1 MVDAGAYLEERPPT
15 CCAAGRA
22 VGSVARMPTRAFDPT
37 PRDGLDPECTFCR
50 VVDGSTP
57 AHVVWRD
64 DVAVA
69 FLDRSPLFPGHAL
82 VVPTR
87 HAVTLT
93 DLRAD
98 ELGPFFERVQRV
110 AGAMVAGL
118 DAGGTFVANNNIV
131 SQSVG
136 HLHVHVVPRT
146 RGDGLKG
153 FFWPRR
159 RYVDGEAERIA
170 ERLRSV
176 LQNDR
181 GERH

>member
-1 MVDAGAYLEERPPT
+1 MATAT
-15 CCAAGRA
+15 
-22 VGSVARMPTRAFDPT
+22 FDPT
-37 PRDGLDPECTFCR
+37 PRDGLDPSCVFCR
-50 VVDGSTP
+50 VIDGVEG
-57 AHVVWRD
+57 AHLVARD
-64 DVAVA
+64 DVAMA
-69 FLDRSPLFPGHAL
+69 FLDRSPLFPGHTL

-110 AGAMVAGL
+110 SAAIVVAL
-118 DAGGTFVANNNIV
+118 EAGGTFVANNNIV

-136 HLHVHVVPRT
+136 HLHVHVVPRS

-159 RYVDGEAERIA
+159 RYAEGEAEDVA
-170 ERLRSV
+170 ARLR
-176 LQNDR
+176 LAFDAI
-181 GERH
+181 GE

>member
-1 MVDAGAYLEERPPT
+1 MATAT
-15 CCAAGRA
+15 
-22 VGSVARMPTRAFDPT
+22 FDPT
-37 PRDGLDPECTFCR
+37 PSDRLEPSCVFCR
-50 VVDGSTP
+50 VVDGVES
-57 AHVVWRD
+57 AHVIAHD
-64 DVAVA
+64 EVAMA
-69 FLDRSPLFPGHAL
+69 FLDRSPLFPGHTL

-110 AGAMVAGL
+110 SAAIVVALG
-118 DAGGTFVANNNIV
+118 AGGTFVANNNIV

-159 RYVDGEAERIA
+159 RYAEGEADRVA
-170 ERLRSV
+170 ERLRVALDAIRES
-176 LQNDR
+176 
-181 GERH
+181 